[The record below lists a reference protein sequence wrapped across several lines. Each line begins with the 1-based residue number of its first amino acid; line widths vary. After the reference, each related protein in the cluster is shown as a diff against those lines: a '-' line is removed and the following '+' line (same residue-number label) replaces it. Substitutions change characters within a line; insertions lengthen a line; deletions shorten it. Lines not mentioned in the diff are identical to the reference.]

1 MSYMVGSKVR
11 DFERPIAQSVSE
23 FRNQVSDIVRE
34 TAPELGEDRNIGN
47 GRLIVLQSTMPLGF
61 IFGGSVDIESSESV
75 SDGTIYTVN
84 VNGVSKNA
92 AAAQAWLAA
101 GNGFASILVDE
112 LSREN
117 MEVVNERVLVDTYE
131 VQVKVGE

>member
-1 MSYMVGSKVR
+1 MVGSKIR
-11 DFERPIAQSVSE
+11 NFERPIASDVSG
-23 FRNQVSDIVRE
+23 FRNNVSDIVRDM
-34 TAPELGEDRNIGN
+34 APELGEDRNIGN

-61 IFGGSVDIESSESV
+61 IFGGSVDIESSEEV
-75 SDGTIYTVN
+75 EDGTIYTVN

-112 LSREN
+112 LSRESI
-117 MEVVNERVLVDTYE
+117 EVVNERILVDTYE
-131 VQVKVGE
+131 AKVKVGE